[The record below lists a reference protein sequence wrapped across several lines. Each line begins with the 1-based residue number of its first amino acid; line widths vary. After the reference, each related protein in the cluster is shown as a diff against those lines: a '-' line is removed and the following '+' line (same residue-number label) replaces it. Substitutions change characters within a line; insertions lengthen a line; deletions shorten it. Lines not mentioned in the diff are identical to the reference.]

1 MLQLTAATKLECKYD
16 PANQKYRNQLPV
28 THLIG
33 VFAELHR
40 RENILDAVGG
50 AVVVVVAAAGQ
61 VAIGLAR
68 VVHVE
73 DLLLSLER
81 RDHLGVVGVVEQGIV
96 LERLQHLWRGR
107 A

>member
-1 MLQLTAATKLECKYD
+1 M
-16 PANQKYRNQLPV
+16 
-28 THLIG
+28 
-33 VFAELHR
+33 LHR

-50 AVVVVVAAAGQ
+50 AVVVVVVAAAGR
-61 VAIGLAR
+61 VAVGWAR

>member
-1 MLQLTAATKLECKYD
+1 MLQLTAATKLKCKYD
-16 PANQKYRNQLPV
+16 PANQKYRNQLPA

-50 AVVVVVAAAGQ
+50 AVVVVAAAGRIA
-61 VAIGLAR
+61 VGLAR